1 MSGSATVPKNA
12 SEYTGEENDRNVCG
26 HIWKSMTFFNL
37 CIVRDVTCSLAVFLM
52 SLEVRQLYVIWK
64 EVVEKY
70 NFGQPARIGWL

>member
-1 MSGSATVPKNA
+1 M
-12 SEYTGEENDRNVCG
+12 
-26 HIWKSMTFFNL
+26 
-37 CIVRDVTCSLAVFLM
+37 TCSLAVFLM